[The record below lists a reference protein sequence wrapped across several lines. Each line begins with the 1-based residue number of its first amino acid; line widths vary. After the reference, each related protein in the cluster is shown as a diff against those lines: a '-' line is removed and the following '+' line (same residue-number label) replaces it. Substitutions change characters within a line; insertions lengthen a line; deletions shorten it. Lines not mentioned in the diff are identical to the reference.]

1 MELFYI
7 LLILLLVTRVFGE
20 LAERLGQPALVG
32 ELVAGVGL
40 GILIRTS
47 AAQFPTLANLT
58 EDPVFHALTELG
70 VFFLMLIGGLE
81 LKPRDLQEASK
92 GALAVALGGMLLP
105 LAAGFG
111 LGWAFLPKS
120 DVHVTQ
126 CLFVGTALAITAVP
140 VAMRVLRDLG
150 QLKTPMG
157 NLIISAALFDDIF
170 SLILLAILTGVIESG
185 TFPEISEL
193 ALLIVNVLV
202 FFGVTVAAGFWLF
215 PQISRWLPKMRQEE
229 FEFTGVLLAAF
240 AFSVLAEYLGLH
252 FILGAFMAG
261 LFFERRTVGDRI
273 FEDVTRKVSGISTG
287 FLAPIFFA
295 SIGLHLQLSAVT
307 EIPLFLSLLVAAAF
321 LSKLIGSG
329 LTSHWC
335 GFGRTESWAIGTAMS
350 ARGAVELIIA
360 DVALQAGLFST
371 PSPPPPAVKHL
382 FSATVIVAI
391 LTTIATPVILRGII
405 STRDE
410 KEGD

>member
-335 GFGRTESWAIGTAMS
+335 GFGRTENWAIGTAMS

-360 DVALQAGLFST
+360 DVALQASLFST

-405 STRDE
+405 SKRDE